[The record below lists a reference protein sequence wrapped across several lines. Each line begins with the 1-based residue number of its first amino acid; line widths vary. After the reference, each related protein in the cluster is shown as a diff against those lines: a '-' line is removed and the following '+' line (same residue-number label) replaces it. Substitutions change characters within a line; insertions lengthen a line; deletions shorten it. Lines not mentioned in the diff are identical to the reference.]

1 MHHPSSHEMTV
12 NCTMKK
18 NKQEKQ
24 MDDTMA
30 NMNQVNGQR

>member
-1 MHHPSSHEMTV
+1 MTV